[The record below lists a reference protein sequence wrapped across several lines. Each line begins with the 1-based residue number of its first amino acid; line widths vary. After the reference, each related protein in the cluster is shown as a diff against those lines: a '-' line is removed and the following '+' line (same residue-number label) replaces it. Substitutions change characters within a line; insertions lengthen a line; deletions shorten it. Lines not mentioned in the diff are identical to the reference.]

1 MRTEH
6 EIREYA
12 EAMERLLRRFQ
23 PGSLDFRVISGRLS
37 MLHWVLE
44 EFPTLEIQE
53 SVNDLM
59 QDFLVQGNT
68 GVRGQDEAQ
77 G

>member
-6 EIREYA
+6 EIREHA
-12 EAMERLLRRFQ
+12 EAMERLLRKSQ

-37 MLHWVLE
+37 MLHWALE

-53 SVNDLM
+53 AVNDLM

-68 GVRGQDEAQ
+68 GVRGQDEA
-77 G
+77 